1 MTKSRSKRTTPL
13 TREAIIDSAREMLDT
28 TSLDGLSLRRLAT
41 SLGVTAPALYAHVE
55 DKRDLLA
62 ALAAQGYQELL
73 ESFEKVD
80 ADDPIDRILAYAR
93 AYVDKA
99 VHDPEVFKVMFIFRP
114 GVVPLPG
121 VDNELS
127 AATDA
132 FLRPSEAVLAAMES
146 GRIHPDRDAV
156 LTSMTLWTAAH
167 GLASVLLLGQQGG
180 FASLYPNAQ
189 ELIDDVLTVTV
200 AGLATPP
207 APVTG

>member
-1 MTKSRSKRTTPL
+1 MTKTRSKRSTPL
-13 TREAIIDSAREMLDT
+13 TRAAIIDSAREMLT
-28 TSLDGLSLRRLAT
+28 TTDLDGLSLRRLAT

-73 ESFEKVD
+73 ASFDRVD
-80 ADDPIDRILAYAR
+80 AHDPIERILGFAR

-99 VHDPEVFKVMFIFRP
+99 LRDPEMFKVMFIFRP

-127 AATDA
+127 AATEA
-132 FLRPSEAVLAAMES
+132 FLRPSEAILAAMEA

-167 GLASVLLLGQQGG
+167 GLATVLLLGKQGG
-180 FASLYPNAQ
+180 EASVYANAQ

-207 APVTG
+207 TTA